1 MLVFGIGNITMQFW
15 SGISTEADS
24 YIAVEKLAADARQAI
39 GTPPDLCV
47 FFISAHHRKAA
58 SEIATHLKLSLN
70 ARVLM
75 GCTGGGIIGSALEL
89 EQGPAI
95 SLWTA
100 NLPDVTLVPF
110 HLSFEENTHGVKIA
124 GWPEQRPPA
133 EKDPFFIMLAEPFST
148 PAAYLLTFL
157 QEKFPFAPV
166 LGGMA
171 SGARNPG
178 ENFLFFN
185 DQVVEEGCVGVMVH
199 GAVRLET
206 VVSQGCRPVGD
217 RFLVTS
223 AERNIIHE
231 LGGRPALDSVKETYG
246 ELSDHEKRLA
256 QEGLHVGIAVDEQLS
271 HFGRGD
277 FLIRSL
283 IGIDQ
288 DSGSLTCGDLIKE
301 GQTVQLQV
309 RDGES
314 AREDLRLLLEARKK
328 ELGAT
333 RAEAALLFSCNG
345 RGQRFFGAPHH
356 DVGTIRERLG
366 DIPVAGFFAQG
377 EIGPIGRRNFLH
389 GFTAS
394 VALFC
399 KTTHQPCV

>member
-1 MLVFGIGNITMQFW
+1 MNFW
-15 SGISTEADS
+15 AGISTEAAS
-24 YIAVEKLAADARQAI
+24 RVAVEKLASDAGQAM
-39 GTPPDLCV
+39 GSPPDLCV
-47 FFISAHHRKAA
+47 FFISSHHGKAA
-58 SEIATHLKLSLN
+58 SEIAAHLN
-70 ARVLM
+70 RVLNPRVLL
-75 GCTGGGIIGSALEL
+75 GCTGGGIIGSALEI

-100 NLPDVTLVPF
+100 NLPGVTLLPF
-110 HLSFEENTHGVKIA
+110 HLSFVENTRGVQLK
-124 GWPEQRPPA
+124 GWPDLLPSIE
-133 EKDPFFIMLAEPFST
+133 DNPFFILLAEPFTT
-148 PAAYLLTFL
+148 PANHLLSFL
-157 QEKFPFAPV
+157 HKKYPFAPV

-171 SGARNPG
+171 GGGRNPG
-178 ENFLFFN
+178 ENLLFFN
-185 DQVVEEGCVGVMVH
+185 DQLVQEGCVGIMAH
-199 GAVRLET
+199 GAIRLET

-223 AERNIIHE
+223 SERNVIHE
-231 LGGRPALDSVKETYG
+231 LGGRPALESVKETYG
-246 ELSDHEKRLA
+246 KLSEAEKRLA
-256 QEGLHVGIAVDEQLS
+256 QAGLHVGIAVDEQLS

-309 RDGES
+309 RDRES
-314 AREDLRLLLEARKK
+314 AREDLHLLLETRKK
-328 ELGAT
+328 ELGEAE
-333 RAEAALLFSCNG
+333 AEAALLFSCNG
-345 RGQRFFGAPHH
+345 RGQGLFGKAHH
-356 DVGTIRERLG
+356 DISAIRECLG

-394 VALFC
+394 IALFC
-399 KTTHQPCV
+399 KTTAQT

>member
-1 MLVFGIGNITMQFW
+1 MKFW
-15 SGISTEADS
+15 AGISTEAES
-24 YIAVEKLAADARQAI
+24 RNAVEKLASDAMQAM
-39 GTPPDLCV
+39 GSPPDLCV
-47 FFISAHHRKAA
+47 FFISSHHRKAA
-58 SEIATHLKLSLN
+58 SEIATHLNHALN
-70 ARVLM
+70 ARVLL
-75 GCTGGGIIGSALEL
+75 GCTGGGIIGSSLEV

-100 NLPDVTLVPF
+100 NLPDVTLLPF
-110 HLSFEENTHGVKIA
+110 HLSFDENVHGAQVK
-124 GWPEQRPPA
+124 GWPDSLLPIENS
-133 EKDPFFIMLAEPFST
+133 PFFILLAEPFST
-148 PAAYLLTFL
+148 PANTLLSFL

-166 LGGMA
+166 LGGIA
-171 SGARNPG
+171 GGSRNPG
-178 ENFLFFN
+178 ENLLFFN
-185 DQVVEEGCVGVMVH
+185 NQLVQKGCVGVMVH
-199 GAVRLET
+199 GAIQLET

-217 RFLVTS
+217 RFLVTA
-223 AERNIIHE
+223 AERNVIHE
-231 LGGRPALDSVKETYG
+231 LGGRPALESVKETYAK
-246 ELSDHEKRLA
+246 LSEQEKRLA
-256 QEGLHVGIAVDEQLS
+256 QEGLHVGIAVDEQKS

-314 AREDLRLLLEARKK
+314 AREDLRLLLETRKR
-328 ELGAT
+328 ELGEA

-345 RGQRFFGAPHH
+345 RGQRFFGSEHH
-356 DVGTIRERLG
+356 DIGAIRECLG

-377 EIGPIGRRNFLH
+377 EIGPIGRKNFLH

-394 VALFC
+394 IALFC
-399 KTTHQPCV
+399 KTTPQT